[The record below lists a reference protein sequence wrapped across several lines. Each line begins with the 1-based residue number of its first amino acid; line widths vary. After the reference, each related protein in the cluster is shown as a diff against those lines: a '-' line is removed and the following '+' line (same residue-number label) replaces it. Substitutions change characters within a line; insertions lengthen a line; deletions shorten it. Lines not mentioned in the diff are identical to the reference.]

1 MTEEIKSFTKNDG
14 LQEDETMAFFS
25 KRVVVFDE
33 ENEYRSY
40 VSVSIRLS
48 VNKDGSLCLSNQN
61 GEGFIYFYGDQL
73 VHLQKA
79 LEFALKQRSQTENH
93 DECTCYKAQFNI

>member
-14 LQEDETMAFFS
+14 LRKDETMAFFS
-25 KRVVVFDE
+25 KRVVVSDE
-33 ENEYRSY
+33 EDEYRSY
-40 VSVSIRLS
+40 VSGSIRLS
-48 VNKDGSLCLSNQN
+48 VEKDNSLCISDQN
-61 GEGFIYFYGDQL
+61 GEGFIYFYENQL

-93 DECTCYKAQFNI
+93 NECTCHKAQFNI

>member
-14 LQEDETMAFFS
+14 LRKDETMAFFS
-25 KRVVVFDE
+25 KRVVVSDE
-33 ENEYRSY
+33 EDEYRSY
-40 VSVSIRLS
+40 ESNNIRLS
-48 VNKDGSLCLSNQN
+48 VKKDNSLCISDQN
-61 GEGFIYFYGDQL
+61 GEGFIYFYEDQL

>member
-1 MTEEIKSFTKNDG
+1 MTEEIKSFTKNDR
-14 LQEDETMAFFS
+14 LQGDETMAFFS
-25 KRVVVFDE
+25 KRVVVSDE

-61 GEGFIYFYGDQL
+61 GEGFIYFYEDQL

-93 DECTCYKAQFNI
+93 NE